1 MLPRSVCGLHEA
13 WVLIP
18 ARGGSVGIPRK
29 NVRMLGGKPLIRHV
43 IDTALEV
50 LPASR
55 VVVVTDDAEIAE
67 AAERGGAVVA
77 FETMATPPEEP
88 LDTKIVRNLPF
99 LRSLGAQVGDPVL
112 TVQPT
117 SPLLKASTIRAAIEL
132 FADPHVRSVLTV
144 ADDQHLRWRADD
156 AGNIVPAYAARVNRQ
171 LLPLEYRETGGV
183 IAARL
188 GDIERSGTRVIE
200 PARVLPLAAD
210 EAVDIDTFSDLYA
223 AAHLLSR
230 KRIAIRVDAS
240 RTLGMG
246 HAYRMLAFAAEMARH
261 DLTIYLNST
270 ATLGQQLFAAYPY
283 RVELVDD
290 EPDFVSRVAAA
301 QPDLVVFDVLD
312 TTAELV
318 IAVREAA
325 PAGKIISF
333 EDRGTGAEAV
343 DLLVTEF
350 ISNPAVPATRKLE
363 GIEYAILS
371 PAFETEVV
379 PGSAPA
385 DPVTEVLVL
394 FGGTDPSGLAVRTL
408 RSLARVEFAGRVTVA
423 RGLGAAPIDLT
434 GLEPLPYLLDVLDDV
449 KNMPALMARADIA
462 FTSAGRTVIEL
473 LSRGVP
479 AVCLAQNEKEL
490 THTHATAQNGVWK
503 LGLGAQVSDLDLD
516 AATRTMLTD
525 TALRFEYAARARAA
539 GSKRRNRRTIS
550 EILTRLDFEDFP
562 EI

>member
-1 MLPRSVCGLHEA
+1 MHKA

-43 IDTALEV
+43 IDTAFKV
-50 LPASR
+50 LPASHI
-55 VVVVTDDAEIAE
+55 VVITDDSEIAE
-67 AAERGGAVVA
+67 AAERGGAVVVIES
-77 FETMATPPEEP
+77 FATPPEEP

-99 LRSLGAQVGDPVL
+99 LRSLGAHEHDPVV

-117 SPLLKASTIRAAIEL
+117 SPLLKPATIRAAIDL
-132 FADPHVRSVLTV
+132 FADDSVRSVLTI
-144 ADDQHLRWRADD
+144 AEDRHLRWRMDD
-156 AGNIVPAYAARVNRQ
+156 TGNVVPAYAERVNRQ

-188 GDIERSGTRVIE
+188 GDIERLGTRVIE
-200 PARVLPLAAD
+200 PARVLPLSPD

-240 RTLGMG
+240 LELGMG

-261 DLTIYLNST
+261 DLTIYVSVT
-270 ATLGQQLFAAYPY
+270 APLGERFFSAYPY
-283 RVELVDD
+283 RVKFIRSND
-290 EPDFVSRVAAA
+290 EFVSHIAAS
-301 QPDLVVFDVLD
+301 QPDLVVFDILD
-312 TTAELV
+312 TTTDL
-318 IAVREAA
+318 ITGVRSAA
-325 PAGKIISF
+325 PLAKIVSF
-333 EDRGTGAEAV
+333 EDRGPGAAAV

-350 ISNPAVPATRKLE
+350 ITNPDVPADRKLE

-371 PAFETEVV
+371 PSFETEVT
-379 PGSAPA
+379 APSEPA
-385 DPVTEVLVL
+385 ASVTEVLVL
-394 FGGTDPSGLAVRTL
+394 FGGTDPSELAVRTL
-408 RSLARVEFAGRVTVA
+408 GSLARVEFSGRVTVA
-423 RGLGAAPIDLT
+423 RGLGAAPIQLPAT
-434 GLEPLPYLLDVLDDV
+434 QYLPYRLDILDDV
-449 KNMPALMARADIA
+449 KNMPALMARADLA

-490 THTHATAQNGVWK
+490 THTHATGANGVLA
-503 LGLGAQVSDLDLD
+503 LGLGSRVSDQDLD
-516 AATRTMLTD
+516 DAARAMLTD
-525 TALRFEYAARARAA
+525 AKLRFTYAARAQAA
-539 GSKRRNRRTIS
+539 GMKRRNRRTIS

>member
-1 MLPRSVCGLHEA
+1 MHEA

-29 NVRMLGGKPLIRHV
+29 NVRMLGGKPLIRHA
-43 IDTALEV
+43 IDTALQV
-50 LPASR
+50 LPVGR

-67 AAERGGAVVA
+67 AAELGGAVVVL
-77 FETMATPPEEP
+77 ETFATPPEEP

-99 LRSLGAQVGDPVL
+99 LRSLGAGEADPVL

-117 SPLLKASTIRAAIEL
+117 SPLLKAATIRSAIEL
-132 FADPHVRSVLTV
+132 FDDSAVRSVLTV
-144 ADDQHLRWRADD
+144 ADDQHLRWHANES
-156 AGNIVPAYAARVNRQ
+156 GHIVPSYAARVNRQ

-188 GDIERSGTRVIE
+188 GDIEQSGTRVIE
-200 PARVLPLAAD
+200 PARVLPLSPD

-240 RTLGMG
+240 RQLGMG

-261 DLTIYLNST
+261 DLTIYLS
-270 ATLGQQLFAAYPY
+270 ASAELGQQLFASYPY
-283 RVELVDD
+283 RVELVAD
-290 EPDFVSRVAAA
+290 EADFVSRVALT

-312 TTAELV
+312 TTAALV
-318 IAVREAA
+318 AEVRGAA
-325 PAGKIISF
+325 PSCKIISF
-333 EDRGTGAEAV
+333 EDRGTGATAV

-350 ISNPAVPATRKLE
+350 ISNPAVPADRKLE

-371 PAFETEVV
+371 PAFETEVS
-379 PGSAPA
+379 PSSDPA
-385 DPVTEVLVL
+385 ATVAEVLVL

-408 RSLARVEFAGRVTVA
+408 TSLARVGFSGQVTVA
-423 RGLGAAPIDLT
+423 RGLGAAPIDLNS
-434 GLEPLPYLLDVLDDV
+434 LQPLPYELSVLDDV
-449 KNMPALMARADIA
+449 KNMPAVMKRADVA

-479 AVCLAQNEKEL
+479 AICLAQNEKEL
-490 THTHATAQNGVWK
+490 THTHATAENGVWS
-503 LGLGAQVSDLDLD
+503 LGLGTQVSDPDLD
-516 AATRTMLTD
+516 AAAHSMLTD
-525 TALRFEYAARARAA
+525 AELRISYALRARAA
-539 GSKRRNRRTIS
+539 GAKRRNRRTIS

>member
-1 MLPRSVCGLHEA
+1 MHEA

-50 LPASR
+50 LPAGR
-55 VVVVTDDAEIAE
+55 VVVVTDDAEIAD
-67 AAERGGAVVA
+67 AAERGGALVVLES
-77 FETMATPPEEP
+77 FATPPEEP

-99 LRSLGAQVGDPVL
+99 LRSLGAQESDPVL

-117 SPLLKASTIRAAIEL
+117 SPLLKPSTIRAAIDL
-132 FADPHVRSVLTV
+132 FSDDTVRSVLTV
-144 ADDQHLRWRADD
+144 ANDQHLRWRADE
-156 AGNIVPAYAARVNRQ
+156 AGRIVPSYAARVNRQ

-200 PARVLPLAAD
+200 PARVLPLSHD
-210 EAVDIDTFSDLYA
+210 EAVDIDTYSDLYA

-240 RTLGMG
+240 RELGMG

-261 DLTIYLNST
+261 DLTIYVSD
-270 ATLGQQLFAAYPY
+270 AAPLGAQFFAAYPY
-283 RVELVDD
+283 KVELVNSDA
-290 EPDFVSRVAAA
+290 EFVSRVASA
-301 QPDLVVFDVLD
+301 QPDLVVFDMLD
-312 TTAELV
+312 TTAEL
-318 IAVREAA
+318 IAEVRAAA
-325 PAGKIISF
+325 PVSKVISF
-333 EDRGTGAEAV
+333 EDRGSGASAV

-350 ISNPAVPATRKLE
+350 ISNPAVPADRKLE

-379 PGSAPA
+379 PDSAPA
-385 DPVTEVLVL
+385 ATVSEVLVL
-394 FGGTDPSGLAVRTL
+394 FGGTDPSGLALRTL
-408 RSLARVEFAGRVTVA
+408 QSLARIEFTGHVTVA
-423 RGLGAAPIDLT
+423 RGLGAAPI
-434 GLEPLPYLLDVLDDV
+434 GLPDAQQLPFRLDVLDDV
-449 KNMPALMARADIA
+449 KNMPALMAQADVA

-490 THTHATAQNGVWK
+490 THTHATDENGVLP
-503 LGLGAQVSDLDLD
+503 LGLGARVNDPDLD
-516 AATRTMLTD
+516 AAAHTMLTD
-525 TALRFEYAARARAA
+525 ALLRFEYAARAQAA
-539 GSKRRNRRTIS
+539 GAKRRNRRTIS

-562 EI
+562 EL

>member
-1 MLPRSVCGLHEA
+1 MHKA

-50 LPASR
+50 LPAGR

-67 AAERGGAVVA
+67 AAERGGAVVVLES
-77 FETMATPPEEP
+77 FATPPEEP

-99 LRSLGAQVGDPVL
+99 LRSLGAHESDPVL

-117 SPLLKASTIRAAIEL
+117 SPLLKPSTIRAAIEL
-132 FADPHVRSVLTV
+132 FLDASVRSVLTV
-144 ADDQHLRWRADD
+144 ANDQHLRWHADE
-156 AGNIVPAYAARVNRQ
+156 AGNIVPSYTVRVNRQ

-183 IAARL
+183 IAARF
-188 GDIERSGTRVIE
+188 GDIERTGTRVIE
-200 PARVLPLAAD
+200 PTRVLPMSPD

-240 RTLGMG
+240 RELGMG

-261 DLTIYLNST
+261 DLTIYLS
-270 ATLGQQLFAAYPY
+270 AAAPLGQQFFSAYPY
-283 RVELVDD
+283 KVELVANDA
-290 EPDFVSRVAAA
+290 DFVSRVASA

-312 TTAELV
+312 TGAELV
-318 IAVREAA
+318 AQVRAAA
-325 PAGKIISF
+325 PVCKVISF
-333 EDRGTGAEAV
+333 EDRGTGAAVV

-350 ISNPAVPATRKLE
+350 ISNPAVPADRKLE

-371 PAFETEVV
+371 PAFETEVAPV
-379 PGSAPA
+379 AIPAGS
-385 DPVTEVLVL
+385 VSEVLVL
-394 FGGTDPSGLAVRTL
+394 FGGTDPAGLALRTL
-408 RSLARVEFAGRVTVA
+408 QSLARIGFEGHVTVA
-423 RGLGAAPIDLT
+423 RGLGATPIVLPET
-434 GLEPLPYLLDVLDDV
+434 QGLPYRLDVLDDV
-449 KNMPALMARADIA
+449 KNMPALMARADVA

-490 THTHATAQNGVWK
+490 THTHAIEENGILP
-503 LGLGAQVSDLDLD
+503 LGLGSQVSDPDLD
-516 AATRTMLTD
+516 AAVHAMLTD
-525 TALRFEYAARARAA
+525 TQLRSDYAVRAQAA
-539 GSKRRNRRTIS
+539 GAKRRNRRTIS